1 MKYSTLLKL
10 SVGCQ
15 QSELFAWK
23 PEAVRLRPS
32 GLPGES
38 SAHRGRH
45 RKKLVTRML
54 GAQLKTREI
63 QSEKQVNESENG
75 KAGRLAQG
83 LSEALVG

>member
-1 MKYSTLLKL
+1 
-10 SVGCQ
+10 
-15 QSELFAWK
+15 
-23 PEAVRLRPS
+23 
-32 GLPGES
+32 
-38 SAHRGRH
+38 
-45 RKKLVTRML
+45 ML